1 MEYEI
6 TDRVAIDAD
15 VLLEQAGGRGRYQL
29 LLVALYSVVNVLCA
43 FHYFGQTFITLVP
56 PHRCRLPEVC
66 DAAAEE
72 RWRYNVPGDA
82 AACWRFD
89 LNLSGVEPP
98 SDGERE
104 SWPRRECDT
113 GWTYDRPHGYET
125 IVSEL
130 DWVCAEQ
137 WRLALGQSLFFAGS
151 VAGTLALGVL
161 SDRVGRLP
169 ALLVA
174 HACALLGDL
183 VTAFVHDLTG
193 FGAARTVAGLATDAN
208 FFMMYIIVME
218 YLSPEL
224 RTTGLNLTIGVFYT
238 AGCVAVP
245 WLALW
250 LGSWRRLMLAVAAA
264 HALLPAYW
272 ALVPESARWLL
283 QRGRVDAALRCFRRV
298 AHCNGRRL
306 DPDAQRRFQEAAT
319 ASKLYRKPPSG
330 SLVGLFKTP
339 NLRRKTCILIF
350 KTMVLTLCYDVLSRH
365 VSGMGI
371 NPFVMFSASS
381 ATVLPSCLLVILL
394 QDRVGRKALASA
406 SLLLT
411 GVFAAVTGA
420 VLGAAE
426 SDSDVG
432 PGAAWLAI
440 CGRLALNVAYNSGV
454 QYSAELVPTE
464 VRGQGVAAM
473 HVVGYAATFFSPY
486 VLYLGHFWRP
496 FPDVT
501 LGALTVLGAG
511 LCLLLP
517 ETLGR
522 ALPVTLQDGELFGE
536 DEGPCDFAFATSCRC
551 CRRRR
556 RRRPDA
562 QEDPAE
568 GAPSPA
574 KTPL

>member
-82 AACWRFD
+82 ASCWRFD

-183 VTAFVHDLTG
+183 VTAFVHDLPG

-272 ALVPESARWLL
+272 AL
-283 QRGRVDAALRCFRRV
+283 
-298 AHCNGRRL
+298 
-306 DPDAQRRFQEAAT
+306 EAAT

-420 VLGAAE
+420 
-426 SDSDVG
+426 
-432 PGAAWLAI
+432 
-440 CGRLALNVAYNSGV
+440 
-454 QYSAELVPTE
+454 
-464 VRGQGVAAM
+464 
-473 HVVGYAATFFSPY
+473 
-486 VLYLGHFWRP
+486 GHFWRP

-536 DEGPCDFAFATSCRC
+536 DEGPCDFAFATNCRC
-551 CRRRR
+551 CRR

-568 GAPSPA
+568 SAPSPA